1 MKEARLYGPV
11 KEFWTARGYTVRGE
25 VAGCDLVAR
34 RDEELVVVELKNSMN
49 LTLILQGIDRKA
61 ITEEVYLAVPA
72 PKNPRRSQ
80 WVKTVRLCRMLGLGL
95 LMIRIGPRGA
105 RVEVACEPGPYK
117 PRSNPRRRRL
127 LLEEFT
133 RRSGDFNVGGSTGRP
148 LVTAYREEALRIA
161 DYLHRSGP
169 STVKQIREAA
179 SSPKAGPILQRN
191 YYGWFV
197 RIARGVYDLTPVGQ
211 KAVEQYRDVIAAA
224 SPQL

>member
-25 VAGCDLVAR
+25 VAGCDLVAH
-34 RDEELVVVELKNSMN
+34 RDEELVVVELKKSMN

-61 ITEEVYLAVPA
+61 ITERVYLAVPA

-95 LMIRIGPRGA
+95 LMVRIGPRGA

-117 PRSNPRRRRL
+117 PRLNPRRRRL
-127 LLEEFT
+127 LVEEFT

-148 LVTAYREEALRIA
+148 SGDGLPGRSAS
-161 DYLHRSGP
+161 HRRLSASERP
-169 STVKQIREAA
+169 ETVKQIREAA

-197 RIARGVYDLTPVGQ
+197 RIARGVYDLSPVGK
-211 KAVEQYRDVIAAA
+211 KALEQYRDVIDAA
-224 SPQL
+224 SLQR

>member
-95 LMIRIGPRGA
+95 LMVRIGPRGA

-169 STVKQIREAA
+169 STVKQIRETA